1 MSVRVYKKI
10 LWGFLFISVLSYTQN
25 INKLK
30 AEIQQKENKLFIKIS
45 KNNEIID
52 EISISKNTQE
62 IIYRIK
68 KGDTLSQIALKYKKN
83 IKKIAEDNHIK
94 NIDLIITGKTLIIK

>member
-1 MSVRVYKKI
+1 MRVRVYKKI

-45 KNNEIID
+45 KNNE
-52 EISISKNTQE
+52 E

>member
-1 MSVRVYKKI
+1 MRVRVYKKI

-45 KNNEIID
+45 RNNE
-52 EISISKNTQE
+52 E

-83 IKKIAEDNHIK
+83 IKKIAEDNRIK

>member
-45 KNNEIID
+45 RNNE
-52 EISISKNTQE
+52 E

-83 IKKIAEDNHIK
+83 IKKIAEDNRIK

>member
-1 MSVRVYKKI
+1 MRVRVYKKI

-45 KNNEIID
+45 KNNE
-52 EISISKNTQE
+52 E

-83 IKKIAEDNHIK
+83 IKKIAEDNRIK